1 MRQMKVALIGPTYPF
16 RGGIAHYTTLLYR
29 HLRSRHEVR
38 FFSFKRQY
46 PRMLFPGKSDKDPSL
61 AHIRVD
67 GAERII
73 DSINPVTWVRAAGE
87 INRFQPDIVIIPW
100 WVAFWT
106 PQFLTI
112 VKILTW
118 KRAPKILFICHN
130 VVAHEATALDQH
142 LTGLVLKTGDYFI
155 VHSDEDRINLLRI
168 LPDAIVRKHFHPSYD
183 VFNFNR
189 FDPEQSRAQLA
200 LGGRVLLFFGFVR
213 QYKGLKYLI
222 RAMPAILAK
231 TEVTLLVVGEFWKD
245 KSDYLDLIDQLE
257 ISPYVRIVD
266 QYVPNERVGLYF
278 SAADLVVQ
286 PYLSATGSG
295 VVQVAFGFE
304 KPVVATRV
312 GSLPEIVDDGKTGY
326 LVSPGSAS
334 EIADAVN
341 KFFGEDKAGLFVE
354 NIRKEKYRFSWD
366 QLVDGI
372 EALAGGKG
380 GE

>member
-1 MRQMKVALIGPTYPF
+1 MKVALIGPTYPF

-366 QLVDGI
+366 KLVDGI